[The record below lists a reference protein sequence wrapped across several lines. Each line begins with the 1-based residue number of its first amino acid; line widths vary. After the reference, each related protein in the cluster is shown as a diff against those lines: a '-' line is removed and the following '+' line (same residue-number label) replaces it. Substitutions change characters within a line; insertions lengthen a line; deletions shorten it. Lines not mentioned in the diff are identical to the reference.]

1 MGAVIRYIA
10 YLSENPQRQAD
21 FYHRFLGTEGIGRSP
36 DGDVSITDGFF
47 NLTFFKTRP
56 GLVEPRM
63 DLGLNHVGLQVED
76 LADVERRYRAHRP
89 RGPVVEEPG
98 DIHHGQL
105 RIHDPDGNPVTLSAD
120 SFGVDGRRQQ
130 VPGIRH
136 VAFDAIDTDAM
147 LEFYTEVLGLPE
159 LGTSFE
165 RRRQGRQNRFAGD
178 GFTNLAIHPFYSS
191 SDGHEMRMGVN
202 HIGFLVADLKGITD
216 DLGQIGPIAARPAD
230 RPFAEVRFT
239 DPDGNRIDLS
249 QHKGWEV
256 APDRWGRGA

>member
-10 YLSENPQRQAD
+10 YLSEDPDSQAS
-21 FYHRFLGTEGIGRSP
+21 FYHRFLGTEEMGRSP
-36 DGDVSITDGFF
+36 EGDISITDGFY

-63 DLGLNHVGLQVED
+63 ELGLNHIGLQVDD
-76 LADVERRYRAHRP
+76 LAEVERRYRKYRP
-89 RGPVVEEPG
+89 RGPIIEEVG
-98 DIHHGQL
+98 GIHHGQL
-105 RIHDPDGNPVTLSAD
+105 RIHDPDGNPVSLSEK
-120 SFGVDGRRQQ
+120 SFGLDGRRQQ

-147 LEFYTEVLGLPE
+147 LEFYVEVLGLPE

-191 SDGHEMRMGVN
+191 SEGHEMRMGMN
-202 HIGFLVADLKGITD
+202 HIGFLVSDLAGIMD
-216 DLGQIGPIAARPAD
+216 DLGRMRVIA
-230 RPFAEVRFT
+230 VRK
-239 DPDGNRIDLS
+239 RRRHL
-249 QHKGWEV
+249 K
-256 APDRWGRGA
+256 